1 MLIGRILARAYA
13 RGRTDFRE
21 PTLIVG
27 AGKVGLS
34 VARKLALRPRYG
46 LDVIGFLDDEPLEE
60 QGDGPPHL
68 GSVRRL
74 DQVIRAYGV
83 ERVIIAFS
91 RLKTDELVEISRQCM
106 DMGVQVDIVPR
117 MYEVIGSRNVV
128 HYLDGMPLLGL
139 RTPRLSRSSRLIK
152 RSFDLAVAAP
162 ILFALSP
169 LFLFVAWRIKA
180 TSSGP
185 VFFRQ
190 ERMGAGGKRFRI
202 WKFRTMYV
210 DADAR
215 KAEVA
220 HMNVHTESGPKMFK
234 ILDDPRITPI
244 GASLRKWSIDE
255 MPQLINVLRGEMS
268 LVGPRPLILDED
280 QHIVGSK
287 RRRLDLTPGITG
299 LWQVVGRSDVP
310 FAEMI
315 ALDYLYVTN
324 WSLLGDIKLLSQT
337 LPAVLQRRGAY

>member
-1 MLIGRILARAYA
+1 
-13 RGRTDFRE
+13 
-21 PTLIVG
+21 
-27 AGKVGLS
+27 
-34 VARKLALRPRYG
+34 
-46 LDVIGFLDDEPLEE
+46 
-60 QGDGPPHL
+60 
-68 GSVRRL
+68 VRRL

-268 LVGPRPLILDED
+268 LVGPRPALPEEAARYAT
-280 QHIVGSK
+280 HV
-287 RRRLDLTPGITG
+287 RRRLVVKPGLTGM
-299 LWQVVGRSDVP
+299 WQVSGRSDLSWDETVRLDLRYVENWS
-310 FAEMI
+310 F
-315 ALDYLYVTN
+315 ALD
-324 WSLLGDIKLLSQT
+324 
-337 LPAVLQRRGAY
+337 LQILWKTFSVILRGSGAY